1 MTSSLLVLFVFSQF
15 SPIFQCYIQVHQV
28 IVLPLELQLSPLSS
42 VRCLALP
49 EQEQPLAGQER
60 LKVRLG
66 PVLFLCRPDP
76 GLELAGNSK
85 FEVDSL
91 DRQFSDEAGHLV
103 ISSSCRGGRRSS
115 LSHWPGV

>member
-1 MTSSLLVLFVFSQF
+1 MAPLAR
-15 SPIFQCYIQVHQV
+15 
-28 IVLPLELQLSPLSS
+28 LPRP
-42 VRCLALP
+42 RTAARFAA
-49 EQEQPLAGQER
+49 EQEQLLAGQER